1 MLRKALDELEAV
13 LMKTWCQ
20 VVLETQ
26 FTDSKQKDLMQ
37 YHLNNPSDLRRIG
50 SSSAI
55 LIPRVHTGIDE
66 DAVDAHWRSEPG
78 KLRPGWKFRTARLLH
93 QRIFLNLHYARN
105 PFRSN
110 LLCLERCG

>member
-1 MLRKALDELEAV
+1 MPRKALDELEAV

-20 VVLETQ
+20 VVLDTQ
-26 FTDSKQKDLMQ
+26 FTDSKQDLMQ
-37 YHLNNPSDLRRIG
+37 YHLNYLSDLRRIG

-55 LIPRVHTGIDE
+55 LIPRVDTGIDE

-93 QRIFLNLHYARN
+93 QRFFLNPSLR
-105 PFRSN
+105 P
-110 LLCLERCG
+110 